1 MGALSRLKHL
11 PLARKV
17 LLLVVFSELSNDLV
31 GDGLE
36 VMCSQGKDGRTGTGK
51 THAEKAFV
59 GLGGHRL
66 DDLGEAGDEGLAVG
80 LVDLVLHGEVDE
92 LRVGRGLAEGDGQK
106 SNSLQVEDLGHVSF
120 ISTADSNI
128 KRTTSGRV

>member
-1 MGALSRLKHL
+1 MGALSRLEHL

-51 THAEKAFV
+51 AHAEEAFV
-59 GLGGHRL
+59 GLGGHGL

-106 SNSLQVEDLGHVSF
+106 SNSLQVEDLGHSLA
-120 ISTADSNI
+120 SS
-128 KRTTSGRV
+128 